1 MTFVDSC
8 VLIDIFNDDA
18 QWKSWSLDQVSRALP
33 HGLCINAIVYA
44 EVSGS
49 FATQHD
55 VAAAIKHGRLDI
67 KHISMEAAYLAADAF
82 RRYRLNKGQFKTALP
97 DFFIGAHAQALS
109 CPILT
114 RDPQRFATY
123 FPEVKLITPTSN
135 S

>member
-18 QWKSWSLDQVSRALP
+18 QWKSWSVSQVSQALP
-33 HGLCINAIVYA
+33 RGLCINAIVYA

-49 FATQHD
+49 FANQQD
-55 VAAAIKHGRLDI
+55 VLAAIKRGRLDI
-67 KHISMEAAYLAADAF
+67 KDIPMDAAYLAANAF
-82 RRYRLNKGQFKTALP
+82 KRYRQNKGQFKTALP
-97 DFFIGAHAQALS
+97 DFFIGAHAQILS
-109 CPILT
+109 CPLLT

-123 FPEVKLITPTSN
+123 FPDVQLITPDTN